1 MYMRNDLFYNAVKE
15 NELNKPVID
24 SFSQFSRN
32 NPDTQ
37 IFLITAPLGGRYHYP
52 YEDRAIIMLIPGHR
66 ITFINLG
73 DDGEEY
79 DNYVDDFVTDLNTIS
94 TTYRYMDY
102 IGRHREWRDSLIHKV
117 RYEAQNPFEVEKII
131 EETVLEGEEKRKSDL
146 LISLLSG
153 SINDIEKIGA
163 AEPETILEKV
173 KKKIILFDG
182 EQTRFIYRNFQVRKI
197 VSVQGLSGT
206 GKTELLLHKLKE
218 LYIEDDKNKIFF
230 TCHNIALADK
240 LQQRIPRFFDFMMVN
255 KQIKWRER
263 LWMERA
269 WGSKS
274 EPDSGLYSYICNHYG
289 LQFFRYSSG
298 VDYQFIYSKVLDALK
313 NLTGKS
319 FEPCFDYILVDESQ
333 DFPEV
338 FFEVCKKI
346 VRKRVYIAGD
356 VFQDIFDT
364 VKKKKWGFDITL
376 NRCYRTDPRTL
387 MFAHALGLGLFEEN
401 KMNWFD
407 KSQWEELGYKT
418 DYTEKGYLKLKRN
431 PIKRF
436 EEIETEISLEI
447 INDTKLSMVKSI
459 IQELQKS
466 NADIKPGDIAVILV
480 DDSRNI
486 YEYMDKL
493 CYSINSEF
501 GYKVRRGYEAK
512 SATEDAVYITNS
524 NNVKGLE
531 FPYVICITR
540 KILNSY
546 KYRNSLYT
554 MLTRS
559 FIKSYLLVTENSML
573 QTFVEGYR
581 YINENRCV
589 RTHIPTDEQKAA
601 IQQQIIEVK
610 SEQSESYRDILEKVF
625 EEFNIN
631 EPQKKQSLSRALDM
645 ANFDKFDI
653 DLVRRFI
660 ETNLTFYS

>member
-1 MYMRNDLFYNAVKE
+1 MRNDLFYVQVKNKETCKSVIERFE
-15 NELNKPVID
+15 NYAKDHPE
-24 SFSQFSRN
+24 
-32 NPDTQ
+32 TQ

-52 YEDRAIIMLIPGHR
+52 YEDKALIMLVPGHK

-73 DDGEEY
+73 TDGVEFT
-79 DNYVDDFVTDLNTIS
+79 NYVDDVITDLNTIS

-102 IGRHREWRDSLIHKV
+102 IGRHREWKDLLVHKVKYEPRSPLDIGSLI
-117 RYEAQNPFEVEKII
+117 N
-131 EETVLEGEEKRKSDL
+131 ETQLEGEQKRKTDL
-146 LISLLSG
+146 LISLLTG

-163 AEPETILEKV
+163 SEPETILEKV
-173 KKKIILFDG
+173 KKKIVLFDG
-182 EQTRFIYRNFQVRKI
+182 EQTRFIYKSFPIKKI
-197 VSVQGLSGT
+197 ISVQGLSGT

-218 LYIEDDKNKIFF
+218 LYVAEENDKIFF

-255 KQIKWRER
+255 KQIKWKER

-274 EPDSGLYSYICNHYG
+274 DPDSGLYSYICNYYG
-289 LQFFRYSSG
+289 LQFFRYNSG
-298 VDYQFIYSKVLDALK
+298 IDYEFIYSKVLEALNNNK
-313 NLTGKS
+313 GKR

-346 VRKRVYIAGD
+346 VRKKVFIAGD
-356 VFQDIFDT
+356 VFQNIFDS

-407 KSQWEELGYKT
+407 RQQWENLGYKT
-418 DYTEKGYLKLKRN
+418 DYTERGFLKLRRD

-436 EEIETEISLEI
+436 DEIDTDSSLEI
-447 INDTKLSMVKSI
+447 VNDTRLSKVKEI
-459 IQELQKS
+459 IRELQEA
-466 NADIKPGDIAVILV
+466 NPDIQPGDIAIILV
-480 DDSRNI
+480 DDDRNI

-493 CYSINSEF
+493 CFGLNKDF
-501 GYKVRRGYEAK
+501 GYSVRRGYETK
-512 SATEDAVYITNS
+512 SATEDAVYVTNA

-531 FPYVICITR
+531 FPYVICITK

-546 KYRNSLYT
+546 RYRNSLYT

-559 FIKSYLLVTENSML
+559 FIKSYLLVTDNTLL
-573 QTFVEGYR
+573 QTFTEGYQ
-581 YINENRCV
+581 YINTNRCV
-589 RTHIPTDEQKAA
+589 ITHIPSEEQRAA
-601 IQQQIIEVK
+601 IRQQIIEVK
-610 SEQSESYRDILEKVF
+610 AEQNESYKDVLERVF
-625 EEFNIN
+625 EELHIV
-631 EPQKKQSLSRALDM
+631 EPQRKIGLSRALDM
-645 ANFDKFDI
+645 ANFDKFDLE
-653 DLVRRFI
+653 LVKKFI
-660 ETNLTFYS
+660 ELNLAFFP